1 MTGHPTHWRIEP
13 ARDWRPIPRRRN
25 RGQWLLVIG
34 VLAACVVVG
43 VVLGVIGGG

>member
-1 MTGHPTHWRIEP
+1 MTPFSSLPFQAYAPSWR
-13 ARDWRPIPRRRN
+13 RRRN